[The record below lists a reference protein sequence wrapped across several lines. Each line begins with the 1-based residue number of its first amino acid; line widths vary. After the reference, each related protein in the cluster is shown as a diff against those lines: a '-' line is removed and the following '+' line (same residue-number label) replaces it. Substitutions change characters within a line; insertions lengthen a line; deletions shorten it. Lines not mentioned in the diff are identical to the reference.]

1 VKFSSFFATH
11 SLSLSGF
18 RKGKDIDTT
27 HLAQLRNN
35 MAFVSC
41 CSTIAQRSA
50 ERFTAN
56 GNHDSEINELKH
68 NLERF
73 AENITNRLEVL
84 NEEVININ

>member
-1 VKFSSFFATH
+1 LPHT
-11 SLSLSGF
+11 LSLSGF

-27 HLAQLRNN
+27 RLAQLRNN